1 MFWKHNANSSS
12 EIEALLGKEDI
23 TLMEVMD
30 SDDIINECRVQNKA
44 LIDFLQKPNIME
56 ELVILTTNEPPIELE
71 DHIRYKYP
79 NIACELLTCDVPAL
93 NERLASDELLLDKLY
108 HFLDREPPLNPLL
121 ASFFSKIMGALIA
134 KKTEQN
140 WLSYQFTCLQVLDF
154 LKAKDTFISLLL
166 KHIGTS
172 AIMDLMLKLF
182 TQVEGIET
190 KQNILNWLDSQQIIQ
205 SLVSMFN
212 PSIDKDRHYNVAQLL
227 CDFIRIAREN
237 QKNSLERADPDPLL
251 NTLESSEI
259 VDLCLETILT
269 GEKCESSTVGG
280 IQVLLGLLDVN
291 QTSISKFNSITSYND
306 INDEANDIQHKE
318 KVLNNITKVLIGK
331 VADFHN
337 ILLDP
342 PKQMPLELTFGVL
355 DPPLGQ
361 TRLQVLKLFVS
372 VISSKNNDLLHKM
385 MSLGTFST
393 MLDLF
398 FKYSWNNFLHTQV
411 EKCLVLAL
419 NIYVTEDSD
428 DTAVALCKHLIE
440 NCKLIERILK
450 AWEENDE
457 QQKAKSVRQGY
468 MGHLINIMNE
478 IIISSSE
485 SYLGQFLKEY
495 HPEIHAK
502 LEDFKQNTLAE
513 INNKQ
518 TILLGGFHP
527 NGSSNKDSGDFGDSS
542 LPNSLASQQQQLYAE
557 YQMQYLSTR
566 YIEGYYSGF
575 TDDAFNEGGN
585 TLQSLDPEI
594 PIVDMNFDFPENN
607 ALASQAFKHL
617 CSQSI
622 NTLDDAD
629 DQIFE
634 DKDHTFQT
642 VIEKQDQKEDRLDS
656 SDSDDDIT
664 TEDDM
669 DPWSTVKT
677 DVENLKTPEDPWNS
691 SFEKKNLETETWAD
705 FSSASFEADFSNTFN
720 NQFPTNNVNDESA
733 EHSVDFS
740 KVSSG
745 ELEKKDMANE
755 QNVSVIKETINN
767 DQIIGDVDT
776 SNIPQMNEHETA
788 KREQENE
795 IELDELTLNEEVSNS
810 GLLEQKC
817 HDSTKTDE

>member
-1 MFWKHNANSSS
+1 MFWKHNANSSQ
-12 EIEALLGKEDI
+12 EIGALLGKEDV
-23 TLMEVMD
+23 TLLEVMD

-44 LIDFLQKPNIME
+44 LIDFLQKPNILE

-71 DHIRYKYP
+71 DHVRYKYP

-93 NERLASDELLLDKLY
+93 NERLASDELLLEKLY
-108 HFLDREPPLNPLL
+108 NFLDREPPLNPLL

-140 WLSYQFTCLQVLDF
+140 WLSYRFTCLQVLDF

-205 SLVSMFN
+205 SLVCMFN

-227 CDFIRIAREN
+227 CDFLRIAREN

-259 VDLCLETILT
+259 VDLLLETILDKD
-269 GEKCESSTVGG
+269 KCESSIVGG
-280 IQVLLGLLDVN
+280 IQVLLALLDVN
-291 QTSISKFNSITSYND
+291 QTSISKFNSLTSYSD
-306 INDEANDIQHKE
+306 INDEANDVQHKQQ
-318 KVLNNITKVLIGK
+318 VLNNITTVLLGR

-342 PKQMPLELTFGVL
+342 PKKMPLELTFGVL

-372 VISSKNNDLLHKM
+372 VISLKNDELLLKM

-393 MLDLF
+393 ILDLF

-419 NIYVTEDSD
+419 KHYVTEDSD
-428 DTAVALCKHLIE
+428 DTAVALCKHFIE
-440 NCKLIERILK
+440 NCKLIERILE
-450 AWEENDE
+450 AWEENDK
-457 QQKAKSVRQGY
+457 QQEAKGVRQGY

-478 IIISSSE
+478 IINCCSK
-485 SYLGQFLKEY
+485 SYLGHFLKEN
-495 HPEIHAK
+495 HPEILTR
-502 LEDFKQNTLAE
+502 LEAFKDTTLAE
-513 INNKQ
+513 INKTQ
-518 TILLGGFHP
+518 KILLGGFHP
-527 NGSSNKDSGDFGDSS
+527 NGSNNQDSGDFGDSNLS
-542 LPNSLASQQQQLYAE
+542 NSIDSQQQMFAE
-557 YQMQYLSTR
+557 YQMQYLSSR

-575 TDDAFNEGGN
+575 NDDAFNEAGGN
-585 TLQSLDPEI
+585 PLQSLDPEI
-594 PIVDMNFDFPENN
+594 PIDMNFSDNN
-607 ALASQAFKHL
+607 TFSFQAFKQL

-634 DKDHTFQT
+634 DKDNTFQT
-642 VIEKQDQKEDRLDS
+642 VIEKQEDQKEDKLDS

-669 DPWSTVKT
+669 DPWSTVKAKV
-677 DVENLKTPEDPWNS
+677 DEVETPKDPWNTS
-691 SFEKKNLETETWAD
+691 ADEKQSEFDNPDSWAD
-705 FSSASFEADFSNTFN
+705 FSSISADMLDCNADGISKPASSSNLPESTNDFDERLFNVVNGLFDVGVNSNKFNKSDITDGGIQQATDGEVAACQQEA
-720 NQFPTNNVNDESA
+720 E
-733 EHSVDFS
+733 
-740 KVSSG
+740 
-745 ELEKKDMANE
+745 
-755 QNVSVIKETINN
+755 IN
-767 DQIIGDVDT
+767 IG
-776 SNIPQMNEHETA
+776 
-788 KREQENE
+788 
-795 IELDELTLNEEVSNS
+795 ELTLNEPSKNVSPVINT
-810 GLLEQKC
+810 LDKEC
-817 HDSTKTDE
+817 HDSPKSNE